1 MATTPLP
8 IAATRPLLA
17 FRANMSPKV
26 TLFCYDGSDDSRL
39 ALASVI
45 DLLASSD
52 AVILTVWQPL
62 TARLAETGG
71 FGVFALDDEDVV
83 DTQEEAAAR
92 ETAEDGAKRASEQGF
107 SATARVEEATE
118 GVWRAIV
125 DVADEID
132 AGLIVCGTRGRG
144 GVKSLLLGSVSHT
157 VLAQSHRP
165 VLIAPKPRT
174 D

>member
-1 MATTPLP
+1 MSSKPT
-8 IAATRPLLA
+8 LL
-17 FRANMSPKV
+17 
-26 TLFCYDGSDDSRL
+26 CYDGSEDSRR
-39 ALASVI
+39 ALASVG

-52 AVILTVWQPL
+52 AVVLTVWQPL
-62 TARLAETGG
+62 AARLAETGG
-71 FGVFALDDEDVV
+71 FGVFMLDDEDQV

-92 ETAEDGAKRASEQGF
+92 ETAEDGAKRASERGF
-107 SATARVEEATE
+107 TATARVEEATE

-157 VLAQSHRP
+157 VLQQSHRP
-165 VLIAPKPRT
+165 VLIAPTPHP